1 MKIPEINYRAVAII
15 AIVVSVFGLVI
26 SPVSA
31 AVSPSGTYIQGQHYG
46 GNFLSNQ
53 TRIAAA
59 AQTLG
64 VSVSELTTALTP
76 PSQGHFNLT
85 NAAAQVSTASGT
97 TITPT
102 QLMTALG
109 MHAGGMRTGVGKGQ
123 HYGGNF
129 LSNQTRIAAAAQTLG
144 VSVSELTTA
153 LTPPSQGHF
162 NLTNVAA
169 QVSTA
174 SGTTI
179 TPTQLMTALGMHA
192 GGMRNSTQWK
202 QGSSFR
208 SYHAGF
214 GNLTA
219 QHARYPA
226 RGQGS

>member
-31 AVSPSGTYIQGQHYG
+31 AVSPSGTYIQ
-46 GNFLSNQ
+46 
-53 TRIAAA
+53 
-59 AQTLG
+59 
-64 VSVSELTTALTP
+64 
-76 PSQGHFNLT
+76 
-85 NAAAQVSTASGT
+85 
-97 TITPT
+97 
-102 QLMTALG
+102 
-109 MHAGGMRTGVGKGQ
+109 GQ